1 MRNVGL
7 LISTLVVAA
16 IVGWMVSFGPKDTL
30 RFRGSRCAHATAHVM
45 MNGPDD
51 CRVPAK
57 IIASQGHDA
66 VDTASRR

>member
-30 RFRGSRCAHATAHVM
+30 RFRGSRCAHATSALVI
-45 MNGPDD
+45 NGPDD
-51 CRVPAK
+51 CRVPVK
-57 IIASQGHDA
+57 VVESQNHGA
-66 VDTASRR
+66 PGAAPRR